1 MGVPTQRHT
10 KSRRNKRRMHIFLK
24 QPILT
29 RCPKCGKPVLPHTI
43 CPNCG
48 YYKGREVIDV
58 LAKLEKKERKTR
70 EKEIKAKERKGE
82 KELKE
87 KRPLS
92 WKELSKK

>member
-1 MGVPTQRHT
+1 MGIPTQRHT

-82 KELKE
+82 KELKK